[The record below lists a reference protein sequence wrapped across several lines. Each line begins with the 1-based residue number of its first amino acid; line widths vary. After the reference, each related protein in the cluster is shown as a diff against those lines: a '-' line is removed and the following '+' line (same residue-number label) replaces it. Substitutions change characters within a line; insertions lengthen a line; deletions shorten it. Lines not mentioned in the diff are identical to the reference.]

1 MKSRKSK
8 LIIKNTIYVAS
19 IVLLITVTAS
29 FITYRINNAKLIS
42 VSAKYERMLNENNAK
57 LSQYEQQ
64 SKVGWVLIR
73 DIEAG
78 EKITDLDVEQRTLP
92 DYFVPGN
99 VIANKEDII
108 GKVIKINALQSTA
121 VTEEMVFEDGPLDPS
136 TRKEEVQYVRL
147 PLQIADGDTVDIRIV
162 FPNGED
168 YIVVAKKKL
177 DSVDFEGQN
186 AFFKDTEEEANLLQA
201 ALVDAYIND
210 AELYMKVYPE
220 PELQAAPRTTYVP
233 NSAVLDLMTMNPQI
247 VNSAKWKLVE
257 SLRNSLEDRLEKI
270 NIEDKVRIGAGAP
283 MGSAV
288 AKRKRE
294 DGAMYGPSA
303 NNSAQSSSSMDGTSV
318 GVNGIIDTP
327 TTPAPPLNSTS
338 NNVNSTPTPN
348 VDSSQTNKV
357 PVEDTTVYPVPNND
371 IPDVNVNNEEEV
383 PDLLGGGS

>member
-1 MKSRKSK
+1 M
-8 LIIKNTIYVAS
+8 IIRNSIYVGT
-19 IVLLITVTAS
+19 IVLIVTITVS
-29 FITYRINNAKLIS
+29 FVTYKINNAKLIAER
-42 VSAKYERMLNENNAK
+42 AKYERALNEKNAK
-57 LSQYEQQ
+57 LDQYEQQ

-73 DIEAG
+73 DIESG
-78 EKITDLDVEQRTLP
+78 EKITDLDVEERTLP

-99 VIANKEDII
+99 VIANKEDVI
-108 GKVIKINALQSTA
+108 GKVIKINALRSTA
-121 VTEEMVFEDGPLDPS
+121 ITEEMVFEDGPLDPS

-147 PLQIADGDTVDIRIV
+147 PLQIAAGDTVDIRIV

-168 YIVVAKKKL
+168 YIVVSKKKL
-177 DSVDFEGQN
+177 DTVDFEGQN
-186 AFFKDTEEEANLLQA
+186 AFFQDTEEEAMLLQA

-210 AELYMKVYPE
+210 AEIYMKQYVE
-220 PELQAAPRTTYVP
+220 PELQAAPRPTYVP
-233 NSAVLDLMTMNPQI
+233 NSAVLDLMTRNPQI

-257 SLRNSLEDRLEKI
+257 SLRNSLEDRLDKI

-294 DGAMYGPSA
+294 DGAIYGPNA
-303 NNSAQSSSSMDGTSV
+303 NSTNQSSSMDGTSV

-327 TTPAPPLNSTS
+327 TTPSQATNSST
-338 NNVNSTPTPN
+338 NNVNTTTPN

-371 IPDVNVNNEEEV
+371 IPDVTKEEEV